1 MLSVKFL
8 FKVHA
13 DPQGM
18 EHFDMISSSH
28 SKAFFLAVMATTQK
42 LLSFPIS
49 RTLATGVQQV
59 FNLLL
64 VGSSAVLRLHNT
76 NSELR

>member
-8 FKVHA
+8 FKVRA

-18 EHFDMISSSH
+18 EHFEMISSSH
-28 SKAFFLAVMATTQK
+28 SKAFFLAVMATPQQ
-42 LLSFPIS
+42 LLSFPIFC
-49 RTLATGVQQV
+49 TLATGVPQV

-64 VGSSAVLRLHNT
+64 VGASAAQ
-76 NSELR
+76 